1 MKRFLVALT
10 ALVACTAIA
19 MATVST
25 TAGAAGDHAAQVAK
39 KKKKKKKKA
48 KNVATSIS
56 LTVQNT
62 PASTYSPGSATYSG
76 LGSAGGPS
84 GCRSGRT
91 VTIANN
97 GAPVATTT
105 TDANGNY
112 SVTQG
117 AAAAPGT
124 YTASVPAKVVKK
136 GKKGK
141 KGKKKKG
148 KKKKFICSA
157 ATSGPVPVQE
167 AVDRKSRFRSRPAT
181 RGAVFFCGR

>member
-1 MKRFLVALT
+1 MKKFFVALT
-10 ALVACTAIA
+10 VLIACTAIG

-25 TAGAAGDHAAQVAK
+25 TAGAAGDHSAQVA

-76 LGSAGGPS
+76 LVSAGGPS

-112 SVTQG
+112 SVSQG

-124 YTASVPAKVVKK
+124 YTASVPATVVKK

-141 KGKKKKG
+141 GKKKG

-157 ATSGPVPVQE
+157 ATSAPVAVQ
-167 AVDRKSRFRSRPAT
+167 
-181 RGAVFFCGR
+181 

>member
-10 ALVACTAIA
+10 ALIACTAIG

-25 TAGAAGDHAAQVAK
+25 TAGAAGDHTAQVA
-39 KKKKKKKKA
+39 KKKKKKKA

-76 LGSAGGPS
+76 LVSAGGPS
-84 GCRSGRT
+84 GCRTGRT

-105 TDANGNY
+105 TDAHGNY

-157 ATSGPVPVQE
+157 ATSGPVPVQ
-167 AVDRKSRFRSRPAT
+167 
-181 RGAVFFCGR
+181 